1 MIEIKTS
8 SEGLTFKVY
17 VQPRSSLNQ
26 IIGRHGDAIKLKIT
40 APPVEGAA
48 NKMSLQFLAA
58 ELKLSK
64 SRLEI
69 VSGQSGRTKRIL
81 IRAEPE
87 DLAEL
92 KNKILSLPSR

>member
-1 MIEIKTS
+1 MIEIRTS
-8 SEGLTFKVY
+8 SKGLTIKVY
-17 VQPRSSLNQ
+17 VQPKSSRNQ
-26 IIGRHGDAIKLKIT
+26 IAGRHGDAIKLKIT
-40 APPVEGAA
+40 APPVQGAA
-48 NKMSLQFLAA
+48 NKMSIQLLAA

-69 VSGQSGRTKRIL
+69 VSGQISRTKRIL

-92 KNKILSLPSR
+92 KNKILSLTSN